1 MNNEHP
7 KSHSQNNR
15 NPKECDKMPRKAE
28 TPKIKTTTVT
38 FNGNGS
44 LFDKFIETLMI
55 EYLEQDSMPNID
67 GQSSVQKVEVSTKTA

>member
-1 MNNEHP
+1 MNNEQL
-7 KSHSQNNR
+7 KSHPHNNR

-55 EYLEQDSMPNID
+55 EYLEQDSMPNNE
-67 GQSSVQKVEVSTKTA
+67 GQTFVQKVESPTKTA